1 MAERRAY
8 PSDLTDEQWEL
19 VEPALGRNG
28 KWGRPRAVDLRE
40 VVNALL
46 YLVRTGCQ
54 WDYLPHEFPHR
65 SAVRYYF
72 DKWRADGTWIELNDR
87 LRRQVR
93 VEVGRDPEPSAGVI
107 DSQSVKTTEAGGER
121 GFDGGKKGGRAQA
134 PSAGRHTRPPARGVR
149 PLGRGIGL

>member
-1 MAERRAY
+1 MARGKVY

-19 VEPALGRNG
+19 VEPVLWRNG
-28 KWGRPRAVDLRE
+28 RWGRPRTVNLRE

-54 WDYLPHEFPHR
+54 WDYLPGDFPHR

-72 DKWRADGTWIELNDR
+72 DKWREDGTWEDLNDR
-87 LRRQVR
+87 LRRQAR
-93 VEVGRDPEPSAGVI
+93 VAVGRDPEPSAGVI

-121 GFDGGKKGGRAQA
+121 GFDGGKKGSWPQA
-134 PSAGRHTRPPARGVR
+134 PGSGRHARAAAGGPR
-149 PLGRGIGL
+149 PLGRGVRL